1 MPKKSLCGVE
11 IEPSMLEPRNLSAK
25 QPPSLDSGASCD
37 PENQE
42 LVGILFSQ
50 ALGNQCGVVCERS
63 STGKPVRGIE
73 NNLAKEEV
81 ALPQHANFRQSIP
94 WESLQEPSTEV
105 VIKRFFV
112 LIWGFVFVSNDES
125 SSLFW
130 VEMIMRIWLFTG
142 TQSVVWD
149 RWRTN

>member
-25 QPPSLDSGASCD
+25 QPPSLDSGASCG

-73 NNLAKEEV
+73 NNLARKKLHFHNTQISDNQYLGKV
-81 ALPQHANFRQSIP
+81 FKNHRQKLNRS
-94 WESLQEPSTEV
+94 ENEQELDQKTFCV
-105 VIKRFFV
+105 DLGICLCQQR
-112 LIWGFVFVSNDES
+112 
-125 SSLFW
+125 
-130 VEMIMRIWLFTG
+130 
-142 TQSVVWD
+142 
-149 RWRTN
+149 